1 MLGKIISSF
10 IILTRTRHIVAGID
24 STGFKVTH
32 ASSQYYTKRSNP
44 RRIYAK
50 LSIGADVLQQIIC
63 NIKIRRAPT
72 IHDNIDFQ
80 PLIMKIAKTLPL
92 SVVTADKGYDSE
104 DNHVL
109 VREILNAFS
118 IIPPRYQ
125 HMYQYGRHMVNIEN
139 K

>member
-1 MLGKIISSF
+1 
-10 IILTRTRHIVAGID
+10 
-24 STGFKVTH
+24 
-32 ASSQYYTKRSNP
+32 
-44 RRIYAK
+44 
-50 LSIGADVLQQIIC
+50 
-63 NIKIRRAPT
+63 
-72 IHDNIDFQ
+72 
-80 PLIMKIAKTLPL
+80 MKIAKTLPL

-139 K
+139 KWSMAIVRHFTIKETKMKP